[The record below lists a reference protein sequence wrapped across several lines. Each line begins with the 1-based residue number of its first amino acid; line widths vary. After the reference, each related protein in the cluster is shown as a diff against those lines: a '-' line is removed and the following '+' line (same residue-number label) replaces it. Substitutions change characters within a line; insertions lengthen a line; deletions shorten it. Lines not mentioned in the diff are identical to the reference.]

1 MKKIISILILLS
13 FTIKAQ
19 DVKIGTQTWMSK
31 NLDESKF
38 RNGEAIPQA
47 KTNLEWE
54 LAGRNKQP
62 AWCYYENKE
71 EKGTTYGKLY
81 NWYAVNDPRGLAPN
95 GYHIPTYEE
104 WSSLTMY
111 LGNTLYVGINAG
123 MKSKTG
129 WENDG
134 NGTNESGFA
143 GLPGGFRNEIGDFE
157 DIGSYGEWWTSSEND
172 TRRAWSRNMTFSDVW
187 QAPSTGGIKRAGISV
202 RCLRD

>member
-1 MKKIISILILLS
+1 MKENEI
-13 FTIKAQ
+13 
-19 DVKIGTQTWMSK
+19 KIGDQTWTSK
-31 NLDESKF
+31 NLDLDTY
-38 RNGEAIPQA
+38 RNGDEIPQVKDKEEWA
-47 KTNLEWE
+47 NLTT
-54 LAGRNKQP
+54 G
-62 AWCYYENKE
+62 AWCYYENKTSN
-71 EKGTTYGKLY
+71 GTTYGKLY